1 MSDPP
6 ADQREA
12 APLPYETSRPGVF
25 AAGDVRAGSM
35 KRVAAAVG
43 EGSGAIR
50 SVHQHLAPS
59 GDPEPTVASLSLSSS
74 S

>member
-1 MSDPP
+1 
-6 ADQREA
+6 
-12 APLPYETSRPGVF
+12 
-25 AAGDVRAGSM
+25 M

-59 GDPEPTVASLSLSSS
+59 GDPEPTVASLSSSS
-74 S
+74 SS